1 MSPHRRLRCADLG
14 EYGGC
19 LALIDGAD
27 REIVLERLR
36 VHLRDAHGVTP
47 AGFARRRRD
56 VEARLDDQP
65 LPTKE

>member
-14 EYGGC
+14 EHSDC

-36 VHLRDAHGVTP
+36 VHLRDSHGVTP
-47 AGFARRRRD
+47 VGFARRRREL
-56 VEARLDDQP
+56 EARLDDDTQP
-65 LPTKE
+65 IKE

>member
-19 LALIDGAD
+19 LELIDGAD

-36 VHLRDAHGVTP
+36 VHLRDSHGVTS
-47 AGFARRRRD
+47 AGFARRRREL
-56 VEARLDDQP
+56 EARLDDQT

>member
-1 MSPHRRLRCADLG
+1 MPPHRRLRCADLG
-14 EYGGC
+14 EHRDC

-36 VHLRDAHGVTP
+36 VHLRDSHGVTP
-47 AGFARRRRD
+47 AGFARRRREL
-56 VEARLDDQP
+56 EARLDDQT

>member
-19 LALIDGAD
+19 LELIDGAD

-36 VHLRDAHGVTP
+36 VHLRDSHGVTS
-47 AGFARRRRD
+47 AGFARRRREFE
-56 VEARLDDQP
+56 VRLDDQTP
-65 LPTKE
+65 PSKE